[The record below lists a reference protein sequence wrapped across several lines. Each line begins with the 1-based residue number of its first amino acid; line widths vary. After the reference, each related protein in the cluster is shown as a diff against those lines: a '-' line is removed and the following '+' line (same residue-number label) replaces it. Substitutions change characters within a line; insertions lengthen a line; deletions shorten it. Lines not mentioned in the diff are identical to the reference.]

1 MHEETYIIT
10 GDVWLAWTYRQLE
23 WREDGERFKI
33 MKLMEKILNFILRGM
48 AGCLLFYLGNQVLGS
63 IMEGIHVGYNLI
75 TFSIAGFLGIPGVLA
90 LYGVQFYML
99 L

>member
-1 MHEETYIIT
+1 MSGWPGHT
-10 GDVWLAWTYRQLE
+10 DSWT
-23 WREDGERFKI
+23 GERTEKDLKI
-33 MKLMEKILNFILRGM
+33 MKLMEKILNFILQGM

>member
-1 MHEETYIIT
+1 MVKTTVPKTRGFFSEK
-10 GDVWLAWTYRQLE
+10 
-23 WREDGERFKI
+23 WR
-33 MKLMEKILNFILRGM
+33 MKGYH
-48 AGCLLFYLGNQVLGS
+48 LLQVLGS

>member
-1 MHEETYIIT
+1 
-10 GDVWLAWTYRQLE
+10 
-23 WREDGERFKI
+23 
-33 MKLMEKILNFILRGM
+33 M

>member
-1 MHEETYIIT
+1 MSGWPGHT
-10 GDVWLAWTYRQLE
+10 GSWT
-23 WREDGERFKI
+23 GERTEKDLKI

>member
-1 MHEETYIIT
+1 MSGWPGHT
-10 GDVWLAWTYRQLE
+10 DSWT
-23 WREDGERFKI
+23 GERTEKALKK

-48 AGCLLFYLGNQVLGS
+48 AGCLGNQVLGG